1 MRGRPTFP
9 TGQEKKPVGSTVS
22 NPPFLQ
28 GKVGYRVAPSSAT
41 VCALGHLPPK
51 GKAWGVETQRGGNV
65 LSQKCFFSI
74 FFPENASQI
83 GLRISEEIV
92 PRTDQSQ
99 PSPNPASGNERLSK
113 PGVQGACPGPLSP
126 HVSGEMGTPAGQ
138 AGPRGAAPRGREKPR
153 PPVGYALPEAPGPPA
168 PPGGPMGSGPNLDP
182 RPGPGGNPPRRFEP
196 AAVLNRTTCRRQPRP
211 RRARPP
217 GPTSRATS
225 TFLKGGNL
233 YHHGN
238 PTRLRQHL
246 GL

>member
-1 MRGRPTFP
+1 M
-9 TGQEKKPVGSTVS
+9 
-22 NPPFLQ
+22 L
-28 GKVGYRVAPSSAT
+28 
-41 VCALGHLPPK
+41 
-51 GKAWGVETQRGGNV
+51 
-65 LSQKCFFSI
+65 FSI

-113 PGVQGACPGPLSP
+113 PGVQGACPRPSFSP
-126 HVSGEMGTPAGQ
+126 FLGRNGDPRRAG
-138 AGPRGAAPRGREKPR
+138 GHRGAAPRGREKPR
-153 PPVGYALPEAPGPPA
+153 PPVGYALPEPPRPPA
-168 PPGGPMGSGPNLDP
+168 PPGGPMGSGPSLDP
-182 RPGPGGNPPRRFEP
+182 PPGTGREP
-196 AAVLNRTTCRRQPRP
+196 TSQVLTCDGPNRTTCRRQPRP